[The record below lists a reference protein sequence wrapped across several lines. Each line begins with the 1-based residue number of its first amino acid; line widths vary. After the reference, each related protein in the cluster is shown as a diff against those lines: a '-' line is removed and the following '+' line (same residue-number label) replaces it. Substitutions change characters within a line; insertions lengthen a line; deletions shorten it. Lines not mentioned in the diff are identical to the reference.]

1 MALKHFSAEVGIN
14 SLQAVADPI
23 MQKLAKEDAADI
35 FTTDVALAALM
46 TAPKAQFA
54 WDISIR
60 KFKNLIFIDK
70 RDKEN
75 ILDW

>member
-1 MALKHFSAEVGIN
+1 
-14 SLQAVADPI
+14 
-23 MQKLAKEDAADI
+23 MQKLAQEDAAEI

-60 KFKNLIFIDK
+60 KFKKLLFIDK

>member
-1 MALKHFSAEVGIN
+1 
-14 SLQAVADPI
+14 
-23 MQKLAKEDAADI
+23 MQRLAQEDQADI

-54 WDISIR
+54 WDIVIK
-60 KFKNLIFIDK
+60 KFKKLIFIDK